1 MTWHQTII
9 VGNLGGDPELRYLQS
24 GQAVCNFS
32 VAVSERW
39 RDRNSGEQRER
50 TTWYRVA
57 AWGPLG
63 ETCNTYLAKGRQ
75 VMVTGN
81 VAARGYINNNGEAA
95 ASLDLTARDVRFLG
109 GRGGGD
115 QGGGDYGG
123 QQQRGSYGGGG
134 GGGGQQR
141 GGDQGGGYQERR
153 DSYPSRRQGDN
164 EVGQRSSRYSRGG
177 AQQGDE
183 RASNYPE
190 QRPQTPDDIPF

>member
-57 AWGPLG
+57 AWGPLA
-63 ETCNTYLAKGRQ
+63 ETCNTYLSKGRQ

-81 VAARGYINNNGEAA
+81 VNARGYINNSGEAA

-109 GRGGGD
+109 NRGD
-115 QGGGDYGG
+115 QGGDYGGGG
-123 QQQRGSYGGGG
+123 QQQRGGYQ
-134 GGGGQQR
+134 GGGGQQ
-141 GGDQGGGYQERR
+141 QQAGGGYQGGQ
-153 DSYPSRRQGDN
+153 QG
-164 EVGQRSSRYSRGG
+164 GYQRGG
-177 AQQGDE
+177 YQGGQGAPSQQQRGGHQQDD
-183 RASNYPE
+183 RASNYPDS
-190 QRPQTPDDIPF
+190 RPQTSDDIPF

>member
-57 AWGPLG
+57 AWGPLA

-81 VAARGYINNNGEAA
+81 VNARGYINNSGEAA

-109 GRGGGD
+109 NRGD
-115 QGGGDYGG
+115 QGGDYGG
-123 QQQRGSYGGGG
+123 GGQQQQRGGGQGGGG
-134 GGGGQQR
+134 YQGGQQGGYQRGGYQGGQGAPNQQQQR
-141 GGDQGGGYQERR
+141 GGYQQ
-153 DSYPSRRQGDN
+153 DD
-164 EVGQRSSRYSRGG
+164 
-177 AQQGDE
+177 
-183 RASNYPE
+183 RASNYPDS
-190 QRPQTPDDIPF
+190 RPQTSDDIPF